1 MDSRQINISKKG
13 FRHYKTI
20 KTLGYTLIEM
30 SIAVM
35 IIGLVVTVLADLY
48 PKVTESSAKKQSEI
62 QTERLERAILG
73 FVFAQGRLPCP
84 SADINGIEN
93 CALQKGDFPFR
104 TLGMS
109 SPIRNQAGLALR
121 YAVFDKALTGAADM
135 ELTVLKDRYE
145 AYIATDNNSVGI
157 TPVAQ
162 HSVLNVGAP
171 NGLDFC
177 HALSNGSSTSNDSTY
192 LHTGS
197 GASLEH
203 VAYLIHDSGLSDAD
217 NVNGVFDGNNTS
229 TATDLGFDQP
239 SNITGHS
246 NDDYVYVKS
255 FNQLWS
261 DLECSSVISSVGH
274 AHPNTASASAIMNQA
289 LADYKVQAELAL
301 DVAEADIAAAA
312 AAILSGA
319 SGTASAAATIPIAT
333 SESINT
339 AGAAAPTAALSVA
352 AVAAAAASVV
362 TASIVTVLAADN
374 RDRAEEIITGADGDF
389 EESVNGLLS
398 DINGLNS
405 SVYNNAVNAD
415 AAGLYQQ

>member
-1 MDSRQINISKKG
+1 MDSHQTNISKKG
-13 FRHYKTI
+13 FRHFKAI
-20 KTLGYTLIEM
+20 KNLGYTLIEM

-48 PKVTESSAKKQSEI
+48 PKITESSAKKQSEI
-62 QTERLERAILG
+62 QTERLEQAILG

-84 SADINGIEN
+84 SADINGVEN

-162 HSVLNVGAP
+162 SSVLNPGAP
-171 NGLDFC
+171 NGLDLC
-177 HALSNGSSTSNDSTY
+177 HALSNGSSTSNDTTY

-217 NVNGVFDGNNTS
+217 NVNGVFDGSNTS

-261 DLECSSVISSVGH
+261 DLDCSSVISSVGH

-289 LADYKVQAELAL
+289 LADYKVQAELAA
-301 DVAEADIAAAA
+301 DVAGADIAAAA

-339 AGAAAPTAALSVA
+339 AGAAAATAPLSVA
-352 AVAAAAASVV
+352 AVVAAAASVV
-362 TASIVTVLAADN
+362 TASVVTGMAAAN
-374 RDRAEEIITGADGDF
+374 KIGADQLVVD
-389 EESVNGLLS
+389 
-398 DINGLNS
+398 
-405 SVYNNAVNAD
+405 VNAKLIEINTLNASIYSNVLLADD
-415 AAGLYQQ
+415 AGIYQR